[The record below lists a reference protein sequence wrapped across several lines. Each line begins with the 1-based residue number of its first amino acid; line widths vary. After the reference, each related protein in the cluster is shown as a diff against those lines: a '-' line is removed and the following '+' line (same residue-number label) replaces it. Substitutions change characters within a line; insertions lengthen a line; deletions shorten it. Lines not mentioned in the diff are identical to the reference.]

1 MTSPRHVK
9 LEVKAC
15 PVGISRASKYK
26 YATFHAKK
34 ISSFNL
40 KIKKGD

>member
-26 YATFHAKK
+26 YTTFHA
-34 ISSFNL
+34 
-40 KIKKGD
+40 IKLVGST